1 MKLYFHLLLQRGMGT
16 KMEGKVIREDFQKM
30 FLFKEDLLS
39 WQVVFPL
46 TSCSGHIHS
55 DWNLSSHLGT

>member
-1 MKLYFHLLLQRGMGT
+1 MGT

-39 WQVVFPL
+39 WQVVLPL
-46 TSCSGHIHS
+46 TSCLGHIHS
-55 DWNLSSHLGT
+55 DWNFSSHLGT